1 MMRKL
6 ILHPPKHN
14 FHDTHPQLDK
24 CQTYAPG
31 GGGGG
36 VAVLKKLTDLRKKNP
51 SVKLNNLISK
61 LHFKATHKAM

>member
-1 MMRKL
+1 MTKL

-14 FHDTHPQLDK
+14 FHDTRPQLDK
-24 CQTYAPG
+24 CLTYAPG
-31 GGGGG
+31 EGGGGIS
-36 VAVLKKLTDLRKKNP
+36 VLKKLTDLRKKI

>member
-1 MMRKL
+1 M
-6 ILHPPKHN
+6 
-14 FHDTHPQLDK
+14 THTLNLTNARHMPR
-24 CQTYAPG
+24 
-31 GGGGG
+31 GGG